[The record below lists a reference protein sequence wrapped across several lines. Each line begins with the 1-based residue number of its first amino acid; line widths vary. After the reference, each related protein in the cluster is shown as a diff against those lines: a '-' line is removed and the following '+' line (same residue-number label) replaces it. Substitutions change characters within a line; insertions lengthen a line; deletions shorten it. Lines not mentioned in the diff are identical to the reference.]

1 MSLADHILRRLRGH
15 GRGFVFTAG
24 DLLDLG
30 TRAGIDQ
37 ALARLVHA
45 DLIRRLDRG
54 VYDLPRIHPTVGPLL
69 PSADAVAGA
78 VARQTDSHLKASGPL
93 AANALGLSTQ
103 VPAHADYLT
112 DGPSRTV
119 RVGRLLVALR
129 HAGRIDMLLPGTAAG
144 LAIVALRYLGR
155 DGITADVL
163 RRLSLALS
171 DADKALL
178 LQVRRQLPGWLGQT
192 VSELAPPVPGA
203 MCSDKLP
210 PCLQRS
216 SSSPSPCTP

>member
-1 MSLADHILRRLRGH
+1 MSLAQHILRRLRGH
-15 GRGFVFTAG
+15 GRGFVFTAS

-30 TRAGIDQ
+30 TRAGVDQ
-37 ALARLVHA
+37 ALARLVKA

-54 VYDLPRIHPTVGPLL
+54 VYDLPRIHPRVGPLL
-69 PSADAVAGA
+69 PSADTVAGA

-119 RVGRLLVALR
+119 RIGRLLVAVK
-129 HAGRIDMLLPGTAAG
+129 HAGRIDMLLPGTTAG

-163 RRLSLALS
+163 RRLSLALN
-171 DADKALL
+171 DADRAML
-178 LQVRRQLPGWLGQT
+178 LQVQRQLPGWLGRT
-192 VSELAPPVPGA
+192 VTQLAPRA
-203 MCSDKLP
+203 AA
-210 PCLQRS
+210 
-216 SSSPSPCTP
+216 